1 MKGEIEESQLSSRVV
16 LRQAQHRL
24 RDAANSIRFLTRF
37 RMTLSAR
44 LLHGVYSELV
54 EVFAMTGKG
63 EHCSKLHKLQGIR
76 RLKIF

>member
-1 MKGEIEESQLSSRVV
+1 MKGEIEESQLSSRLV

-37 RMTLSAR
+37 GMTLSAK

-63 EHCSKLHKLQGIR
+63 EHCSKLQGIR